1 MQDNCKSIQEQIEE
15 VVAGSL
21 PAERAA
27 ELQAHIIACAAC
39 RAYLEALQAD
49 DKLLGKFAEAMQP
62 TIARLENSVIEA
74 IADSR
79 PGAQRFTAECAEC
92 AEFFNLHS
100 SSAASALSAVKGES
114 DARASVLRTI
124 LRSRAAKFAAA
135 AVVIV
140 ALALMMHRGNSRL
153 DVTAPAF
160 AEMVEA
166 MGKVAWV
173 HTVETKHVRDKGR
186 DEEWVFYDYSYRAKV
201 VFKKSDKGDFSCQDY
216 VSCTETFYDREAD
229 TIVSGYRPEYHDP
242 WWHPTPQSLVEQWKK
257 DFEKGRTVVTHQIGE
272 QDGAVADIY
281 SSTDYGTTKQGSR
294 YVASEFILIVDRNK
308 HLPLATS
315 FKFWMSDGTLDT
327 DTDTKYS
334 YPEKGPSD
342 IYELGCPKTAK
353 VLDNSPTPELAQA
366 VAGYRAG
373 RESSPLRYIAIL
385 VTGSYNESPESYL
398 INSVEVHYCDDYLQ
412 RCDLCF
418 FQPMTQQ
425 QFIEK
430 AGNSF
435 DSIMEWWTSEA
446 KAELRIS
453 YENLALYGQ
462 EHCCWLH
469 RAGGSKDWVTLY
481 RGYSPGKGRI
491 GPRTLGRYVVYRNI
505 LSELGWTDWL
515 LKTTGSWK
523 VSLVENDY
531 SRSNNL
537 LCIAVSDKSSFTGD
551 GGASG
556 GSLFYLNPQ
565 RNYICQKYELYP
577 RSNRCYFREV
587 LEYGQTD
594 MGQWYPRRILAR
606 ENRRDVTPPERQE
619 MITVYLDADPEFP
632 EGIFDPEKLTK

>member
-1 MQDNCKSIQEQIEE
+1 MQDDCKNIQEQIAEL
-15 VVAGSL
+15 VSGVLS
-21 PAERAA
+21 AERAA
-27 ELQAHIIACAAC
+27 ELRAHIRACAVC

-62 TIARLENSVIEA
+62 TITRLESRVIEA

-79 PGAQRFTAECAEC
+79 SGK
-92 AEFFNLHS
+92 
-100 SSAASALSAVKGES
+100 SAGRV
-114 DARASVLRTI
+114 SVWTTI
-124 LRSRAAKFAAA
+124 LKSRAAKFAAA
-135 AVVIV
+135 AVVIL
-140 ALALMMHRGNSRL
+140 ALALVIERSNRRL

-173 HTVETKHVRDKGR
+173 HKVETKRIRDKGR
-186 DEEWVFYDYSYRAKV
+186 YEEWVFYNYSYKAKL
-201 VFKKSDKGDFSCQDY
+201 VFKRSDEGDFSCQDY
-216 VSCTETFYDREAD
+216 RNCTETFYDREAD
-229 TIVSGYRPEYHDP
+229 TVVIGYRPEYYDP
-242 WWHPTPQSLVEQWKK
+242 WWRPTPQSLVEQWKK
-257 DFEKGRTVVTHQIGE
+257 DFEKGGTVVTHQIGTYE
-272 QDGAVADIY
+272 GVDADTY
-281 SSTDYGTTKQGSR
+281 CSTDYGTTKQGSR
-294 YVASEFILIVDRNK
+294 YVASEFILIVDRNS
-308 HLPLATS
+308 HRPLATS

-334 YPEKGPSD
+334 YPEKGPAD

-353 VLDNSPTPELAQA
+353 VFDNSPTPELVQA

-373 RESSPLRYIAIL
+373 REGSPLRYIAIL
-385 VTGSYNESPESYL
+385 VTGSYNESPKSYL

-418 FQPMTQQ
+418 FQPITEQ

-430 AGNSF
+430 AGNSS
-435 DSIMEWWTSEA
+435 DSIMKWWTSQA

-453 YENLALYGQ
+453 YEKVYLYG
-462 EHCCWLH
+462 EEYTCWLH
-469 RAGGSKDWVTLY
+469 RAGGSKDWMTLY
-481 RGYSPGKGRI
+481 RGYSPGKGRM

-505 LSELGWTDWL
+505 LAELGWTDSL

-523 VSLVENDY
+523 VSLIEDEY

-537 LCIAVSDKSSFTGD
+537 LCIGVLAKPSSAGD
-551 GGASG
+551 GGGSQASR
-556 GSLFYLNPQ
+556 FYLDPQ

-577 RSNRCYFREV
+577 RSNRYYFREV

-594 MGQWYPRRILAR
+594 AGQWYPRKILAR
-606 ENRRDVTPPERQE
+606 ENRQDVTPPERQE
-619 MITVYLDADPEFP
+619 MITIYLDADPEFP
-632 EGIFDPEKLTK
+632 QGIFDPGKLPKGGE